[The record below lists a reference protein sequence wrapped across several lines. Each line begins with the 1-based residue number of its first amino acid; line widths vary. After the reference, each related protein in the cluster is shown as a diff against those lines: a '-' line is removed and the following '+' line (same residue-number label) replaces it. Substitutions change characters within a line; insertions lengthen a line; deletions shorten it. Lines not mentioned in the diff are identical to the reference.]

1 MKKTDTK
8 NKKNKRV
15 NRSNVSVSAKNRT
28 TANRNYTNTGYSRNY
43 ESGTYGRYDSNFG
56 MYSGARSTAQS
67 NTYSYNRSVSTAR
80 RNAVHERESYMQ
92 QMQMSS
98 PMYNT
103 GSEAYENA
111 YSSEWIPN
119 DNTSNKKTLKKKSN
133 VRRVREVAPLNLYKT
148 IFTVLV
154 CTFYVLSI
162 VVCIASNNNYK
173 SQLVD
178 AKNTLTQ
185 LESDNAE
192 LKNEIEDNIDLA
204 KVEKEARK
212 LGMQKPS
219 TFQTVKINVP
229 KESYTVQYGADEVD
243 EDGIGFTEVMEDLTE
258 KIQKRLDKIL
268 RID

>member
-15 NRSNVSVSAKNRT
+15 NRSNVSVSTKNRA

-43 ESGTYGRYDSNFG
+43 ESGTYGRNDVNFG
-56 MYSGARSTAQS
+56 MYSGARTTAQS

-80 RNAVHERESYMQ
+80 RNALHEREIYMQ
-92 QMQMSS
+92 QISS
-98 PMYNT
+98 PMYNA
-103 GSEAYENA
+103 GSEAYESA
-111 YSSEWIPN
+111 YQSEWMPT
-119 DNTSNKKTLKKKSN
+119 DNTSEKKIVKKKSN

-173 SQLVD
+173 SQLVT

-185 LESDNAE
+185 LEADNAE

-243 EDGIGFTEVMEDLTE
+243 EDGIGFAEVMEDLTE
-258 KIQKRLDKIL
+258 NIQKRLDKIL